1 MSEKDA
7 SSTPKAQ
14 STVRLALWLTFLAF
28 LLIIAVFHAKI
39 SEIHFDSQ
47 GVSAKMSNSEEVSK
61 LTPEDRKAASDD
73 LAQRVSVLEKDARG
87 HADAAKPA
95 PAQEQ
100 AATAPE
106 QPATAPITEAT
117 YQQPAPVQ
125 QASLPNI
132 AGTWGSP
139 IGVAYVV
146 QQYGNYVLIT
156 EVSQGV
162 VTAAAGG
169 TISGWSFSLP
179 SQNIL
184 SHAGV
189 LTLNVSA
196 DQRHMTGQ
204 YMDSVTGQVSAMYLN
219 R

>member
-1 MSEKDA
+1 MSEKDL
-7 SSTPKAQ
+7 STTAKAP

-28 LLIIAVFHAKI
+28 LLIIVVFHSKI

-73 LAQRVSVLEKDARG
+73 LAQRIGVLEKDARSHG
-87 HADAAKPA
+87 ESAKPS

-100 AATAPE
+100 PAKGLD
-106 QPATAPITEAT
+106 QPATAPLTEAT

-132 AGTWGSP
+132 TGTWSSP
-139 IGVAYVV
+139 IGLAYVV

-156 EVSQGV
+156 EVNQGV
-162 VTAAAGG
+162 VEAAAGG
-169 TISGWSFSLP
+169 TISGWSFTLQ
-179 SQNIL
+179 SQNIM

-189 LTLNVSA
+189 LTLKVSA

-204 YMDSVTGQVSAMYLN
+204 YMDAVTGQVSAMYLN